1 MKLNRLIIPL
11 TLVLGACATEPLPI
25 SYYLLSTPS
34 AAHARQQTM
43 VERKVLVI
51 EDVEMAA
58 YLRQSGIV
66 MQTTGDQLQIS
77 KQHLW
82 AENLELAVPKLLAM
96 AMQGQSSEYQ
106 VYVRNL
112 DYVPSANYSLRLH
125 IDNLQATDRGEVV
138 SSGRYQLIDNDNA
151 GASVAVDFYFERDLQ
166 EDGYSHAVAKIR
178 ELLNDIAADIMRTAE
193 NLDRK

>member
-1 MKLNRLIIPL
+1 MKFNRLILPL
-11 TLVLGACATEPLPI
+11 CLAISACASEPLSI

-34 AAHARQQTM
+34 AEQARMQAMT
-43 VERKVLVI
+43 EKKVLAI

-66 MQTTGDQLQIS
+66 MQTSGSQLQIS

-82 AENLELAVPKLLAM
+82 AENLELSVPKYLAT
-96 AMQGQSSEYQ
+96 AMQSQSTNYQ

-112 DYVPSANYSLRLH
+112 DYVPSAHYSLRLH
-125 IDNLQATDRGEVV
+125 IDNLQATDQGEVV
-138 SSGRYQLIDNDNA
+138 SSGRYQLIDNED
-151 GASVAVDFYFERDLQ
+151 SKQSITVDFYFERDLQ

-178 ELLNDIAADIMRTAE
+178 ELLSDIATDVISTAE
-193 NLDRK
+193 TFK

>member
-1 MKLNRLIIPL
+1 MKLNRLIIPV
-11 TLVLGACATEPLPI
+11 TLALGACATEPLSI

-34 AAHARQQTM
+34 ATQVRQQAM
-43 VERKVLVI
+43 VARRVLVI

-96 AMQGQSSEYQ
+96 AMQNQSSEYQ
-106 VYVRNL
+106 VFVRNL
-112 DYVPSANYSLRLH
+112 DYVPDSNYSLRLH
-125 IDNLQATDRGEVV
+125 IDNLQATDSGEVV
-138 SSGRYQLIDNDNA
+138 SSGRYQLIDNENA
-151 GASVAVDFYFERDLQ
+151 DASVAVDFYFERDLQ

-178 ELLNDIAADIMRTAE
+178 ELLNDIAVDIMQTAE